1 MAFLHGINVS
11 EPLTGAR
18 PILERSTAIIGLVA
32 TAGAAVGDPTTKLN
46 AAFPLDRP
54 TLITDVRSAIGAAG
68 TTGTLRQA
76 LEAIADQG
84 SPIVIVVRVAVG
96 ADAAATTANV
106 LGGMVAGKYTGMQA
120 LLAAEA
126 QLGIRPRILGA
137 PGLDTEVVTNKLLT
151 ITKLLRGFAYASCDG
166 VTTVGAAIAF
176 AQGFNARE
184 LMLIWPE
191 ATGWKG
197 QGVATALGRR
207 AMIDQEIGW
216 HKSLSNVP
224 IAGVSGL
231 TADVHFDIR
240 DMSTDAG
247 LLNEGQVTTIVRMN
261 GYRFWG
267 NRTTSDEPQWAFETA
282 VRTSQAIQD
291 AIAETLASFIDKPMT
306 EGLVRDIEETVNA
319 KLAQW
324 VAEGRLIGGR
334 CWFDSAANPAAQ
346 LAAGKLVIDYDFTPV
361 APLEGLQLNQRITD
375 KYYSGFGDM
384 LDAATA

>member
-11 EPLTGAR
+11 EPLAGTR
-18 PILERSTAIIGLVA
+18 PILERSTAVIGLVA
-32 TAGAAVGDPTTKLN
+32 TAASAAGAATVALD
-46 AAFPLDRP
+46 AAFPLNRP
-54 TLITDVRSAIGAAG
+54 VLVTDVRTAIGVAG
-68 TTGTLRQA
+68 ETGTLRPA

-84 SPIVIVVRVAVG
+84 SPIVIVVRVGVG
-96 ADAAATTANV
+96 ADAAATSANV
-106 LGGMVAGKYTGMQA
+106 LGGMVDGKYTGMQA

-126 QLGIRPRILGA
+126 QLGVRPRILGA
-137 PGLDTEVVTNKLLT
+137 PGLDTEVVTNKLVT
-151 ITKLLRGFAYASCDG
+151 IAKLLRGFAYASCDG
-166 VTTVGAAIAF
+166 VTTVGAAVVY
-176 AQGFNARE
+176 AQSFNARE
-184 LMLIWPE
+184 LMLIWPD

-197 QGVATALGRR
+197 KAIATALGRR
-207 AMIDQEIGW
+207 AMIDEEIGW

-224 IAGVSGL
+224 IAGVTGL

-267 NRTTSDEPQWAFETA
+267 NRTTSDEPQFAFETA

-291 AIAETLASFIDKPMT
+291 AIAETLAAFVDKPMT
-306 EGLVRDIEETVNA
+306 DGLIRDIEETVNA

-324 VAEGRLIGGR
+324 VSEGRLIGGR

-346 LAAGKLVIDYDFTPV
+346 LADGKLVIDYDYTPV

-375 KYYSGFGDM
+375 KYYSGFGD
-384 LDAATA
+384 LLNAA

>member
-11 EPLTGAR
+11 EPLAGTR
-18 PILERSTAIIGLVA
+18 PILERSTAVIGLVA
-32 TAGAAVGDPTTKLN
+32 TAASAAGAPTIALD
-46 AAFPLDRP
+46 AAFPLNRP
-54 TLITDVRSAIGAAG
+54 VLVTDVRTAIGVAG
-68 TTGTLRQA
+68 ETGTLRPA

-84 SPIVIVVRVAVG
+84 SPIVIVVRVGVG
-96 ADAAATTANV
+96 ADAAATSTNV
-106 LGGMVAGKYTGMQA
+106 LGGMVNGKYTGMQA

-126 QLGIRPRILGA
+126 QLGVRPRILGA
-137 PGLDTEVVTNKLLT
+137 PGLDTEVVANKLVT
-151 ITKLLRGFAYASCDG
+151 IAKLLRGFAYASCDG
-166 VTTVGAAIAF
+166 VTTVGAAVVY
-176 AQGFNARE
+176 AQSFNARE
-184 LMLIWPE
+184 LMLIWPD

-197 QGVATALGRR
+197 KAIATALGRR
-207 AMIDQEIGW
+207 AMIDEEIGW

-224 IAGVSGL
+224 IAGVTGL

-267 NRTTSDEPQWAFETA
+267 NRTTSDEPQFAFETA

-291 AIAETLASFIDKPMT
+291 AIAETLAAFVDKPMT
-306 EGLVRDIEETVNA
+306 DGLIRDIEETVNA

-324 VAEGRLIGGR
+324 VSEGRLIGGR

-346 LAAGKLVIDYDFTPV
+346 LAAGKLVIDYDYTPA

-375 KYYSGFGDM
+375 KYYAGFGD
-384 LDAATA
+384 LLNAA

>member
-11 EPLTGAR
+11 EPLAGTR
-18 PILERSTAIIGLVA
+18 PILERSTAVIGLVA
-32 TAGAAVGDPTTKLN
+32 TAAATAGAATVALD
-46 AAFPLDRP
+46 AAFPLNRP
-54 TLITDVRSAIGAAG
+54 ALVTDVRTAIGVAG
-68 TTGTLRQA
+68 DTGTLRPA

-96 ADAAATTANV
+96 ADAAATNANV
-106 LGGMVAGKYTGMQA
+106 LGGMVNGKYTGMQA

-126 QLGIRPRILGA
+126 QLGVRPRILGA
-137 PGLDTEVVTNKLLT
+137 PGLDTEVVTNKLVT
-151 ITKLLRGFAYASCDG
+151 IAKLLRGFAYASCDG
-166 VTTVGAAIAF
+166 VTTVGAAVVY
-176 AQGFNARE
+176 AQSFNARE
-184 LMLIWPE
+184 LMLIWPD

-197 QGVATALGRR
+197 KAIATALGRR
-207 AMIDQEIGW
+207 AMIDEETGW

-224 IAGVSGL
+224 IAGVTGL

-267 NRTTSDEPQWAFETA
+267 NRTTSDEPQFAFETA

-291 AIAETLASFIDKPMT
+291 AIAETLAAFVDKPMT
-306 EGLVRDIEETVNA
+306 DGLIRDIEETVNA

-324 VAEGRLIGGR
+324 VSEGRLIGGR
-334 CWFDSAANPAAQ
+334 CWFDGAANPAAQ
-346 LAAGKLVIDYDFTPV
+346 LAAGKLVIDYDYTPV

-375 KYYSGFGDM
+375 KYYAGFGD
-384 LDAATA
+384 LLNAA

>member
-11 EPLTGAR
+11 EPLAGTR
-18 PILERSTAIIGLVA
+18 PILDRSTAVIGLVA
-32 TAGAAVGDPTTKLN
+32 TAASAAGAATVALD
-46 AAFPLDRP
+46 AAFPLNRP
-54 TLITDVRSAIGAAG
+54 VLVTDVRTAIGVAG
-68 TTGTLRQA
+68 ETGTLRPA

-84 SPIVIVVRVAVG
+84 SPIVIVVRVGVG
-96 ADAAATTANV
+96 ADAAATSANV
-106 LGGMVAGKYTGMQA
+106 LGGMVDGKYTGMQA

-126 QLGIRPRILGA
+126 QLGVRPRILGA
-137 PGLDTEVVTNKLLT
+137 PGLDTEVVTNKLVT
-151 ITKLLRGFAYASCDG
+151 IAKLLRGFAYASCDG
-166 VTTVGAAIAF
+166 VTTVGAAVVY
-176 AQGFNARE
+176 AQSFNARE
-184 LMLIWPE
+184 LMLIWPD

-197 QGVATALGRR
+197 KAIATALGRR
-207 AMIDQEIGW
+207 AMIDEEVGW

-224 IAGVSGL
+224 IAGVTGL

-267 NRTTSDEPQWAFETA
+267 NRTTSDEPQFAFETA

-291 AIAETLASFIDKPMT
+291 AIAETLAAFVDKPMT
-306 EGLVRDIEETVNA
+306 DGLIRDIEETVNA

-324 VAEGRLIGGR
+324 VSEGRLIGGR

-346 LAAGKLVIDYDFTPV
+346 LAAGKLVIDYDYTPA

-375 KYYSGFGDM
+375 KYYSGFGD
-384 LDAATA
+384 LLNAA

>member
-11 EPLTGAR
+11 EPLAGTR
-18 PILERSTAIIGLVA
+18 PILERSTAVIGLVA
-32 TAGAAVGDPTTKLN
+32 TAASAAGAPTVALD
-46 AAFPLDRP
+46 AAFPLNRP
-54 TLITDVRSAIGAAG
+54 VLVADVRTAIGVAG
-68 TTGTLRQA
+68 ETGTLRPA

-84 SPIVIVVRVAVG
+84 SPIVIVVRVGVG
-96 ADAAATTANV
+96 ADAAATSANV
-106 LGGMVAGKYTGMQA
+106 LGGMVDGKYTGMQA

-126 QLGIRPRILGA
+126 QLGVRPRILGA
-137 PGLDTEVVTNKLLT
+137 PGLDTEVVSNKLVT
-151 ITKLLRGFAYASCDG
+151 IAKLLRGFAYASCDG
-166 VTTVGAAIAF
+166 VTTVGAAVVY
-176 AQGFNARE
+176 AQSFNARE
-184 LMLIWPE
+184 LMLIWPD

-197 QGVATALGRR
+197 KAIATALGRR
-207 AMIDQEIGW
+207 AMIDEEIGW

-224 IAGVSGL
+224 IAGVTGL

-267 NRTTSDEPQWAFETA
+267 NRTTSDEPQFSFETA

-291 AIAETLASFIDKPMT
+291 AIAETLAAFVDKPMT
-306 EGLVRDIEETVNA
+306 DGLIRDIEETVNA

-324 VAEGRLIGGR
+324 VSEGRLIGGS

-346 LAAGKLVIDYDFTPV
+346 LAAGKLVIDYDYTPV

-375 KYYSGFGDM
+375 RYYSGFGD
-384 LDAATA
+384 LLNAA

>member
-1 MAFLHGINVS
+1 M
-11 EPLTGAR
+11 
-18 PILERSTAIIGLVA
+18 VA
-32 TAGAAVGDPTTKLN
+32 TAASAAGAATVALD
-46 AAFPLDRP
+46 AAFPLNRP
-54 TLITDVRSAIGAAG
+54 VLVTDVRTAIGVAG
-68 TTGTLRQA
+68 ETGTLRPA

-84 SPIVIVVRVAVG
+84 SPIVIVVRVGVG
-96 ADAAATTANV
+96 ADAAATSANV
-106 LGGMVAGKYTGMQA
+106 LGGMVDGKYTGMQA

-126 QLGIRPRILGA
+126 QLGVRPRILGA
-137 PGLDTEVVTNKLLT
+137 PGLDTEVVTNKLVT
-151 ITKLLRGFAYASCDG
+151 IAKLLRGFAYASCDG
-166 VTTVGAAIAF
+166 VTTVGAAVVY
-176 AQGFNARE
+176 AQSFNARE
-184 LMLIWPE
+184 LMLIWPD

-197 QGVATALGRR
+197 KAIATALGRR
-207 AMIDQEIGW
+207 AMIDEEIGW

-224 IAGVSGL
+224 IAGVTGL

-267 NRTTSDEPQWAFETA
+267 NRTTSDEPQFAFETA

-291 AIAETLASFIDKPMT
+291 AIAETLAAFVDKPMT
-306 EGLVRDIEETVNA
+306 DGLIRDIEETVNA

-324 VAEGRLIGGR
+324 VSEGRLIGGR

-346 LAAGKLVIDYDFTPV
+346 LADGKLVIDYDYTPV

-375 KYYSGFGDM
+375 KYYAGFGDI
-384 LDAATA
+384 LNAA

>member
-11 EPLTGAR
+11 EPLAGTR
-18 PILERSTAIIGLVA
+18 PILERSTAVIGLVA
-32 TAGAAVGDPTTKLN
+32 TAASAVGAATVALD
-46 AAFPLDRP
+46 AAFPMNRP
-54 TLITDVRSAIGAAG
+54 VLVTDVRTAIGVAG
-68 TTGTLRQA
+68 ETGTLRPA

-84 SPIVIVVRVAVG
+84 SPIVIVVRVGVG

-106 LGGMVAGKYTGMQA
+106 LGGMVDGKYTGMQA

-126 QLGIRPRILGA
+126 QLGVRPRILGA
-137 PGLDTEVVTNKLLT
+137 PGLDTEVVTNKLVT
-151 ITKLLRGFAYASCDG
+151 IAKLLRGFAYASCDG
-166 VTTVGAAIAF
+166 VTTVGAAVVY
-176 AQGFNARE
+176 AQSFNARE
-184 LMLIWPE
+184 LMLIWPD

-197 QGVATALGRR
+197 KAIATALGRR
-207 AMIDQEIGW
+207 AMIDEEIGW

-224 IAGVSGL
+224 IAGVTGL

-247 LLNEGQVTTIVRMN
+247 LLNEGRVTTIVRMN

-267 NRTTSDEPQWAFETA
+267 NRTTSDEPQFAFETA

-291 AIAETLASFIDKPMT
+291 AIAETLAAFVDKPMT
-306 EGLVRDIEETVNA
+306 DGLIRDIEETVNA

-324 VAEGRLIGGR
+324 VSEGRLIGGR

-346 LAAGKLVIDYDFTPV
+346 LAAGKLVIDYDYTPA

-375 KYYSGFGDM
+375 KYYAGFGD
-384 LDAATA
+384 LLNAA

>member
-11 EPLTGAR
+11 EPLAGTR
-18 PILERSTAIIGLVA
+18 PILERSTAVIGLVA
-32 TAGAAVGDPTTKLN
+32 TAASAAGAPTVALDT
-46 AAFPLDRP
+46 AFPLNRP
-54 TLITDVRSAIGAAG
+54 VLVTDVRTAIGVAG
-68 TTGTLRQA
+68 ETGTLRPA

-84 SPIVIVVRVAVG
+84 SPIVIVVRVGVG
-96 ADAAATTANV
+96 ADAAATSANV
-106 LGGMVAGKYTGMQA
+106 LGGMVDGKYTGMQA

-126 QLGIRPRILGA
+126 QLGVRPRILGA
-137 PGLDTEVVTNKLLT
+137 PGLDTEIVTNKLVT
-151 ITKLLRGFAYASCDG
+151 IAKLLRGFAYASCDG
-166 VTTVGAAIAF
+166 VTTVGAAVVY
-176 AQGFNARE
+176 AQSFNARE
-184 LMLIWPE
+184 LMLIWPD

-197 QGVATALGRR
+197 KAIATALGRR
-207 AMIDQEIGW
+207 AMIDEEIGW

-224 IAGVSGL
+224 IAGVTGL
-231 TADVHFDIR
+231 AADVHFDIR

-267 NRTTSDEPQWAFETA
+267 NRTTSDEPQFAFETA

-291 AIAETLASFIDKPMT
+291 AIAETLAAFVDKPMT
-306 EGLVRDIEETVNA
+306 DGLIRDIEETVNA

-346 LAAGKLVIDYDFTPV
+346 LAAGKLVIDYDYTPV

-375 KYYSGFGDM
+375 KYYAGFGD
-384 LDAATA
+384 LLNAA

>member
-1 MAFLHGINVS
+1 MAFFHGINVS
-11 EPLTGAR
+11 EPLAGTR
-18 PILERSTAIIGLVA
+18 PILERSTAVIGLVA
-32 TAGAAVGDPTTKLN
+32 TAASAAGAATVALD
-46 AAFPLDRP
+46 AAFPINRP
-54 TLITDVRSAIGAAG
+54 VLVTDVRTAIGVAG
-68 TTGTLRQA
+68 ETGTLRPA

-84 SPIVIVVRVAVG
+84 SPIVIVVRVGVG

-106 LGGMVAGKYTGMQA
+106 LGGMVDGKYTGMQA

-126 QLGIRPRILGA
+126 QLGVRPRILGA
-137 PGLDTEVVTNKLLT
+137 PGLDTEVVTNKLVT
-151 ITKLLRGFAYASCDG
+151 IAKLLRGFAYASCDG
-166 VTTVGAAIAF
+166 VTTVGAAVVY
-176 AQGFNARE
+176 AQSFNARE
-184 LMLIWPE
+184 LMLIWPD
-191 ATGWKG
+191 ANGWKG
-197 QGVATALGRR
+197 KAIATALGRR
-207 AMIDQEIGW
+207 AMIDEEIGW

-224 IAGVSGL
+224 IAGVTGL

-267 NRTTSDEPQWAFETA
+267 NRTTSDEPQFAFETA

-291 AIAETLASFIDKPMT
+291 AIAETLAAFVDKPMT
-306 EGLVRDIEETVNA
+306 DGLIRDLEETVNA

-324 VAEGRLIGGR
+324 VSEGRLIGGR

-346 LAAGKLVIDYDFTPV
+346 LAAGKLVIDYDYTPV

-375 KYYSGFGDM
+375 KYYSGFGD
-384 LDAATA
+384 LLNAA

>member
-1 MAFLHGINVS
+1 MAFQHGITVT
-11 EPLTGAR
+11 EPLAGTR

-32 TAGAAVGDPTTKLN
+32 TAGADAGAATAALN

-54 TLITDVRSAIGAAG
+54 ILISDVRSAIGSAG
-68 TTGTLRQA
+68 TTGTLRSA
-76 LEAIADQG
+76 LEAISDQG
-84 SPIVIVVRVAVG
+84 SPIVVLVRVAAG

-126 QLGIRPRILGA
+126 QTGVRPRIIGA
-137 PGLDTEVVTNKLLT
+137 PGLDTEVVTNKLVT
-151 ITKLLRGFAYASCDG
+151 IAKLLRGFAYASCDG
-166 VTTVGAAIAF
+166 VTTVGAAIVY
-176 AQGFNARE
+176 AQSFNARE
-184 LMLIWPE
+184 LMLIWPD

-197 QGVATALGRR
+197 KAVASALGRR
-207 AMIDQEIGW
+207 AMIDEETGW

-224 IAGVSGL
+224 IAGVTGL

-267 NRTTSDEPQWAFETA
+267 NRTTSDEPQFAFETA

-306 EGLVRDIEETVNA
+306 DGLVRDIEETINA
-319 KLAQW
+319 KMAQW

-334 CWFDSAANPAAQ
+334 AWFDRAFNPAAQ

-361 APLEGLQLNQRITD
+361 APLESLQLNQRITD
-375 KYYSGFGDM
+375 KYYAGFGDM
-384 LDAATA
+384 LDAATV

>member
-11 EPLTGAR
+11 EPLAGTR
-18 PILERSTAIIGLVA
+18 PILERSTAVIGLVA
-32 TAGAAVGDPTTKLN
+32 TAASAVGAPKAALD
-46 AAFPLDRP
+46 AAFPLNRP
-54 TLITDVRSAIGAAG
+54 VLVTNVRTAIGVAG
-68 TTGTLRQA
+68 ETGTLRPA

-84 SPIVIVVRVAVG
+84 SPIVIVVRVGVG
-96 ADAAATTANV
+96 ADDAATSANV
-106 LGGMVAGKYTGMQA
+106 LGGMVDGKYTGMQA

-126 QLGIRPRILGA
+126 QLGVRPRILGA
-137 PGLDTEVVTNKLLT
+137 PGLDTEVVTNKLVT
-151 ITKLLRGFAYASCDG
+151 IAKLLRGFAYASCDG
-166 VTTVGAAIAF
+166 VTTVGAAVVY
-176 AQGFNARE
+176 AQSFNARE
-184 LMLIWPE
+184 LMLIWPD

-197 QGVATALGRR
+197 KAIATALGRR
-207 AMIDQEIGW
+207 AMIDEEIGW

-224 IAGVSGL
+224 IAGITGL

-267 NRTTSDEPQWAFETA
+267 SRTTSDEPLFAFETA

-291 AIAETLASFIDKPMT
+291 AIAETLAAFVDKPMT
-306 EGLVRDIEETVNA
+306 DGLIRDIEETVNA

-324 VAEGRLIGGR
+324 VSEGRLIGGR

-346 LAAGKLVIDYDFTPV
+346 LAAGKLVIDYDYTPV

-375 KYYSGFGDM
+375 KYYSGFGD
-384 LDAATA
+384 LLNAA

>member
-11 EPLTGAR
+11 EPLAGTR
-18 PILERSTAIIGLVA
+18 PILERSTAVIGLVA
-32 TAGAAVGDPTTKLN
+32 TAASAAGAATVALD
-46 AAFPLDRP
+46 AAFPLNRP
-54 TLITDVRSAIGAAG
+54 VLVTDVRTAIGVAG
-68 TTGTLRQA
+68 ETGTLRPA

-84 SPIVIVVRVAVG
+84 SPIVIVVRVGVG
-96 ADAAATTANV
+96 ADAATTSANV
-106 LGGMVAGKYTGMQA
+106 LGGMVDGKYTGMQA

-126 QLGIRPRILGA
+126 QLGVRPRILGA
-137 PGLDTEVVTNKLLT
+137 PGLDTEVVTNKLVT
-151 ITKLLRGFAYASCDG
+151 IAKLLRGFAYASCDG
-166 VTTVGAAIAF
+166 ITTVGAAVVY
-176 AQGFNARE
+176 AQSFNARE
-184 LMLIWPE
+184 LMLIWPD

-197 QGVATALGRR
+197 KAIATALGRR
-207 AMIDQEIGW
+207 AMIDEEIGW

-224 IAGVSGL
+224 IAGVTGL

-267 NRTTSDEPQWAFETA
+267 NRTTSDEPLFAFETA

-291 AIAETLASFIDKPMT
+291 AIAETLAAFVDKPMT
-306 EGLVRDIEETVNA
+306 DGLIRDIEETVNA

-324 VAEGRLIGGR
+324 VSEGRLIGGR

-346 LAAGKLVIDYDFTPV
+346 LAAGKLVIDYDYTPV

-375 KYYSGFGDM
+375 KYYSGFGD
-384 LDAATA
+384 LINAA

>member
-11 EPLTGAR
+11 EPLAGTR
-18 PILERSTAIIGLVA
+18 PILERSTAVIGLVA
-32 TAGAAVGDPTTKLN
+32 TAAATAGAATVALD
-46 AAFPLDRP
+46 AAFPLNRP
-54 TLITDVRSAIGAAG
+54 ALVTDVRTAIGVAG
-68 TTGTLRQA
+68 DTGTLRPA

-96 ADAAATTANV
+96 ADAAATNANV
-106 LGGMVAGKYTGMQA
+106 LGGMVNGKYTGMQA

-126 QLGIRPRILGA
+126 QLGVRPRILGA
-137 PGLDTEVVTNKLLT
+137 PGLDTEVVTNKLIT
-151 ITKLLRGFAYASCDG
+151 IAKLLRGFAYASCDG
-166 VTTVGAAIAF
+166 VTTVGAAVVY
-176 AQGFNARE
+176 AQSFNARE
-184 LMLIWPE
+184 LMLIWPD

-197 QGVATALGRR
+197 KAIATALGRR
-207 AMIDQEIGW
+207 AMIDEETGW

-224 IAGVSGL
+224 IAGVTGL

-267 NRTTSDEPQWAFETA
+267 NRTTSDEPQFAFETA

-291 AIAETLASFIDKPMT
+291 AIAETLAAFVDKPMT
-306 EGLVRDIEETVNA
+306 DGLIRDIEETVNA

-324 VAEGRLIGGR
+324 VSEGRLIGGR
-334 CWFDSAANPAAQ
+334 CRFDGAANPAAQ
-346 LAAGKLVIDYDFTPV
+346 LAAGKLVIDYDYTPV

-375 KYYSGFGDM
+375 KYYAGFGD
-384 LDAATA
+384 LLNAA

>member
-11 EPLTGAR
+11 EPLAGTR
-18 PILERSTAIIGLVA
+18 PILERSTAVIGLVA
-32 TAGAAVGDPTTKLN
+32 TAAAAAGAPTIALD
-46 AAFPLDRP
+46 AAFPFNRP
-54 TLITDVRSAIGAAG
+54 VLVTDVRTAIGVAG
-68 TTGTLRQA
+68 ETGTLRPA

-84 SPIVIVVRVAVG
+84 SPIVIVVRVGVG
-96 ADAAATTANV
+96 ADAAATSANV
-106 LGGMVAGKYTGMQA
+106 LGGMVDGKYTGMQA

-126 QLGIRPRILGA
+126 QLGVRPRILGA
-137 PGLDTEVVTNKLLT
+137 PGLDTEVVTNKLVT
-151 ITKLLRGFAYASCDG
+151 IAKLLRGFAYASCDG
-166 VTTVGAAIAF
+166 VTTVGAAVVY
-176 AQGFNARE
+176 AQSFSARE
-184 LMLIWPE
+184 LMLIWPD

-197 QGVATALGRR
+197 KAIATALGRR
-207 AMIDQEIGW
+207 AMIDEEIGW

-224 IAGVSGL
+224 IAGVTGL

-267 NRTTSDEPQWAFETA
+267 NRTTSDEPQFAFETA

-291 AIAETLASFIDKPMT
+291 AIAETLAAFVDKPMT
-306 EGLVRDIEETVNA
+306 DGLIRDIEETVNA

-324 VAEGRLIGGR
+324 VSEGRLIGGR

-346 LAAGKLVIDYDFTPV
+346 MAAGKLVIDYDYTPA

-375 KYYSGFGDM
+375 KYYAGFGD
-384 LDAATA
+384 LLNAA